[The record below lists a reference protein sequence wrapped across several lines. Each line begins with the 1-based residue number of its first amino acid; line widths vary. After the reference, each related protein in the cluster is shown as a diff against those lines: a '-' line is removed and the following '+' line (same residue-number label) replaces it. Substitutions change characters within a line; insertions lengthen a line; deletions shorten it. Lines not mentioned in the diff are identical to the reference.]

1 MLFFIML
8 MWLVNVIPPLNQKI
22 VNKKEIKIMKKFQMF
37 FVGCALC
44 CFLGC
49 GDEGGSE
56 NLYRRY
62 PHPDEMRKQVWD
74 SAKEETTNN
83 VRDPL
88 TGKFMSSDKQ
98 WDMGHK
104 PGYEHSK
111 HRKSA
116 IDRALTPEEFK
127 TEYKDPSHYRP
138 ELPSSNR
145 SHKLEAPPNVNKYP
159 KPTNWQKFKKGFKGG
174 LKIMSKIL

>member
-1 MLFFIML
+1 
-8 MWLVNVIPPLNQKI
+8 
-22 VNKKEIKIMKKFQMF
+22 MKKFQMF
-37 FVGCALC
+37 LVGCVLC
-44 CFLGC
+44 CFFGC
-49 GDEGGSE
+49 GNENVSE
-56 NLYRRY
+56 NLYKRY
-62 PHPDEMRKQVWD
+62 PHSDDVRKQVWD
-74 SAKEETTNN
+74 AAKEESTNN

-88 TGKFMSSDKQ
+88 TGKFMSADKQ

-116 IDRALTPEEFK
+116 IDRALTTEEFK

-159 KPTNWQKFKKGFKGG
+159 QPTNWQKFKKGTKGFI
-174 LKIMSKIL
+174 KVWSKIL